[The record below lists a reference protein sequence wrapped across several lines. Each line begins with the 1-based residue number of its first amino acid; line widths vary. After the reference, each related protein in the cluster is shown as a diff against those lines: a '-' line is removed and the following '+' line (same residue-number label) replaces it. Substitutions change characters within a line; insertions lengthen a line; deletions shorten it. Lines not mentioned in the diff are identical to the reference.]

1 MRILRYFS
9 YLFIFSLIPYF
20 AFANDRIGTI
30 GIVIGQ
36 ADVVNRNIEI
46 KIKENI
52 YFGDV
57 IRTGAQTNLQI
68 LFDDETVFTIGEN
81 TEIVINEFIYDPNQ
95 NDELNKISAEVLQG
109 SLKVVTGLISK
120 QNPENLSIVL
130 PTGVLATRG
139 TEVQA
144 LVKP

>member
-1 MRILRYFS
+1 M
-9 YLFIFSLIPYF
+9 
-20 AFANDRIGTI
+20 
-30 GIVIGQ
+30 
-36 ADVVNRNIEI
+36 NRNIEL

-57 IRTGAQTNLQI
+57 IKTGAQTNLQI

-95 NDELNKISAEVLQG
+95 NNELNKISAEVMQG

-120 QNPENLSIVL
+120 ENPENLSITL

-144 LVKP
+144 LVKPGQNDVVVLVRPWT